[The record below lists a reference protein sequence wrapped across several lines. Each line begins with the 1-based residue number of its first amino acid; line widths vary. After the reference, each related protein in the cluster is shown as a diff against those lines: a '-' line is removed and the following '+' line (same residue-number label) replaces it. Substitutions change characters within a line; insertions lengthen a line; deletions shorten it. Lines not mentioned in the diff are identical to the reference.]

1 MKFVVGDRIV
11 TKLTSQHGVVVR
23 VIELTRAE
31 FDRLHIRTGRRV
43 IIVDSDMCEPDTVKS
58 MLSFPQILELA
69 QRRANVDKRMYC
81 IIFCSSTGYNIMTPE
96 KAKKNGSDIRA
107 TVEPQKA

>member
-1 MKFVVGDRIV
+1 MKFVVGDKIV
-11 TKLTSQHGVVVR
+11 TKLTSQHGVVVK

-43 IIVDSDMCEPDTVKS
+43 IIVESDMCEPDKTQS

-69 QRRANVDKRMYC
+69 QRRANIDKRTYC
-81 IIFCSSTGYNIMTPE
+81 IIFCSATGYNIMTPE
-96 KAKKNGSDIRA
+96 RAKKNGADIRA
-107 TVEPQKA
+107 TVEPQKS